1 MNKASAL
8 VRSAAQAVRPR
19 ATQAV
24 RNMGSSPEQ
33 AAAGAAL
40 WKNISFGGIAF
51 CFALGAYEY
60 KVHLD
65 HHHGPKFE
73 HEANAYPFRKMRTK
87 AFPWDCPDCGLFE
100 SECWKACK
108 SGA

>member
-1 MNKASAL
+1 M
-8 VRSAAQAVRPR
+8 
-19 ATQAV
+19 
-24 RNMGSSPEQ
+24 
-33 AAAGAAL
+33 

-60 KVHLD
+60 KVHMD

-73 HEANAYPFRKMRTK
+73 HEANAYPFRKMRNK

-100 SECWKACK
+100 SEWSVCVTVLFVGRVCRTRRVVRALCA
-108 SGA
+108 SIFVMPNCFTDVVVESAGV